1 MNITFEPT
9 IKQDQAWEYLND
21 DITLSILYG
30 GSVSCGK
37 SYIGCMWIIINCIRF
52 PGVRY
57 LMGRAR
63 LSILKKTTLKTF
75 TDLCTKFKIDININN
90 QNNIITFNN
99 GSEVLLFDLYDY
111 PADPEYTRLGSLEI
125 TGAFIDELAE
135 ISYKGFQVVQSR
147 LRYKLT
153 EYNIYPKIFCCSNP
167 TNGWPKNFF
176 YLPYKNISLPSHVKF
191 IEALPTDN
199 KYNNKNYLASL
210 EKTLDSTL
218 KNILLYG
225 NWDFSASDYDL
236 FEYEKITQCFYN
248 DFFVN
253 VDNKYYITADIAE
266 LGKDKTII
274 GVWRGWN
281 LIKVVKLEKKDPVQV
296 AEEINKIRTQYQ
308 VNINNII
315 VDATGVGSGVAAIL
329 KGCVRYMAAS
339 KALDNGGYKN
349 IKAQLMYKFAEKI
362 NNLEL
367 NFNMPFDEILVQELV
382 FYKKVYK
389 ENIAGIT
396 SKDEIKAK
404 LNRSPD
410 MADSLYLR
418 AYWEFN
424 QRSTYIRVR

>member
-1 MNITFEPT
+1 
-9 IKQDQAWEYLND
+9 
-21 DITLSILYG
+21 
-30 GSVSCGK
+30 
-37 SYIGCMWIIINCIRF
+37 
-52 PGVRY
+52 
-57 LMGRAR
+57 MGRAR
-63 LSILKKTTLKTF
+63 LNILKRTTLKTF
-75 TDLCTKFKIDININN
+75 IDICNNFKIECYKINN
-90 QNNIITFNN
+90 ISNTITFDN
-99 GSEVLLFDLYDY
+99 GSEILMVDLYNFPQDPDY
-111 PADPEYTRLGSLEI
+111 DRLGSMEI
-125 TGAFIDELAE
+125 SGAFVDELSE
-135 ISYKGFQVVQSR
+135 ISYKGFQVVTSR
-147 LRYKLT
+147 IRYKLT
-153 EYNIYPKIFCCSNP
+153 EYDLFPKLLCASNP
-167 TNGWPKNFF
+167 YMGWLKNIF
-176 YLPYKNISLPSHVKF
+176 YLPYVENREQEHIKFVPALPS
-191 IEALPTDN
+191 DN
-199 KYNNKNYLASL
+199 KYLNKNYLATL

-218 KNILLYG
+218 KNRLLYG
-225 NWDFSASDYDL
+225 NWNFNQDDYDL

-248 DFFVN
+248 DFFIN
-253 VDNKYYITADIAE
+253 IDNKHYITADIAE

-274 GVWRGWN
+274 GVWHGWN

-296 AEEINKIRTQYQ
+296 AEEINKIRIQYQ

-362 NNLEL
+362 NNLDL
-367 NFNMPFDEILVQELV
+367 NFNMPFDDNLVQELV

-396 SKDEIKAK
+396 SKDEIKSK

-424 QRSTYIRVR
+424 QRSTHIRVR